1 MRRIFILAAL
11 ITAVWSQ
18 QPAPAPPQPP
28 IVVQVQMPPTPH
40 RDFLGY
46 LQSLGPLIAACVA
59 VGVGLMQ
66 QHLQKQHLKQQMF
79 AKRFEV
85 YSAVRRFV
93 SAVIKIQGTVEVK
106 EVENVLSETKP
117 AKFLFGSE
125 VTTFI
130 SEIER
135 SIRPEIHHV
144 MGEYE
149 IVQYVSPTDTDI
161 TGDPLRTFTDW
172 GRRVEVVFGP
182 YLDLQPAS
190 LPWYARLEAYMERL
204 ADSNEQR
211 LKSRYEKPSA

>member
-1 MRRIFILAAL
+1 MRRFLLILTVFSVSA
-11 ITAVWSQ
+11 WSQ
-18 QPAPAPPQPP
+18 QPAPAPPP
-28 IVVQVQMPPTPH
+28 IVVQVQMPPTQH

-46 LQSLGPLIAACVA
+46 LQSLGPVIAACVA

-66 QHLQKQHLKQQMF
+66 RHLQKQHLKQQMF

-106 EVENVLSETKP
+106 EVENFLSETKP

-125 VTTFI
+125 VNTFI

-144 MGEYE
+144 MGQYE

-161 TGDPLRTFTDW
+161 TGDPLRTLTDW

-182 YLDLQPAS
+182 YLDLQPAT
-190 LPWYARLEAYMERL
+190 LPWYARLELHMERL

-211 LKSRYEKPSA
+211 LKSRYEPPSV